1 MERWAGK
8 IAVVTGTSVGIGA
21 AVALDL
27 AKAGLVVVGLS
38 RRVELVD
45 VSKSDHH
52 GLETVT
58 VFEAFFYRNWANNW
72 TEEALEENWSVTFAM
87 CEIINR

>member
-1 MERWAGK
+1 MVIRWSLDPTHKIKHTQKKQNSKTMERWAGK

-58 VFEAFFYRNWANNW
+58 VFEAFFYRN
-72 TEEALEENWSVTFAM
+72 
-87 CEIINR
+87 